1 MVIESLL
8 KEERRDAMLK
18 TELKIETVGKPD
30 LNALPKSVQ
39 DAFLESLLD
48 RISEL
53 YRESLPKQQ

>member
-1 MVIESLL
+1 
-8 KEERRDAMLK
+8 MLK

-39 DAFLESLLD
+39 DAFLESLLS

>member
-1 MVIESLL
+1 
-8 KEERRDAMLK
+8 MLK

-30 LNALPKSVQ
+30 LTALPKSVQ
-39 DAFLESLLD
+39 DTFLESLLS